1 MNNYTDLVAAV
12 AAWTHRSDLT
22 TQMDN
27 FIALAEVEFNRR
39 LRCRDME
46 SAIASTALVNGAFA
60 LPADFLAMKYLQA
73 DTSPPATLTVT
84 TAEFLADQAVL
95 ADAPICYAITGS
107 DVVCWPSGGSVK
119 GVYYARIPTLSSGSP
134 TNWLMTKYP
143 DAYLF
148 GVLTQAAVWMRD
160 AALDAMAA
168 QRTSGI
174 LDAINSDS
182 RSSAISGG
190 QLTVR
195 VR

>member
-1 MNNYTDLVAAV
+1 MNNYTDLVAVV

-46 SAIASTALVNGAFA
+46 SAIPSTVLVNGAFA

-73 DTSPPATLTVT
+73 DTSPPATLSAV
-84 TAEFLADQAVL
+84 TAEFLADQATTSGS
-95 ADAPICYAITGS
+95 PIYYAITGS
-107 DVVCWPSGGSVK
+107 EAICWPSGGSVK

-160 AALDAMAA
+160 QALEAMAA
-168 QRTSGI
+168 HRTSGI
-174 LDAINSDS
+174 LESINSDS
-182 RSSAISGG
+182 RSAAISGG